1 MAEQV
6 SGGSSGFRNLLTP
19 VEREDGEV
27 HDGCEVYGYNLDGV
41 VVVNSGIQ
49 PHVVEHFNFGG
60 VVFDSNDGAE
70 QVELENVERFLDCA
84 GDYDSSTS
92 DEW

>member
-1 MAEQV
+1 M
-6 SGGSSGFRNLLTP
+6 
-19 VEREDGEV
+19 
-27 HDGCEVYGYNLDGV
+27 
-41 VVVNSGIQ
+41 VVNSGIQ